1 MITNKHIKKVTKHFM
16 RLKNMRKGGYVDK
29 HVKAESKQTKIRVF
43 WVMASRTLK
52 QVCIRMSSACMR
64 RLDHA
69 YTDLY
74 PETLIHTETE

>member
-1 MITNKHIKKVTKHFM
+1 MITKKHVKMMSKHFL
-16 RLKNMRKGGYVDK
+16 RLKNMWRGGYAEK

-43 WVMASRTLK
+43 WVMASRTLE

-64 RLDHA
+64 RLDHSYA
-69 YTDLY
+69 DLY

>member
-43 WVMASRTLK
+43 WVTTSCTLE
-52 QVCIRMSSACMR
+52 QVCVRMSSTYVR
-64 RLDHA
+64 RLDLA
-69 YTDLY
+69 YVDPILTQK
-74 PETLIHTETE
+74 P